1 MKIRTLI
8 ASSALGLAAFAM
20 PALAQHTGHDMP
32 AKAVVATELS
42 SGEVRAIDLKAR
54 KITLKHGE
62 LKNLGMSA
70 MTMVFAIKPGIE
82 LPKDL
87 KAGDQVRF
95 RAEEP
100 GGVLTVTLIQR

>member
-1 MKIRTLI
+1 MKLSSLI
-8 ASSALGLAAFAM
+8 ASTALIFAAFSL
-20 PALAQHTGHDMP
+20 PTQAQHAGHDMGAMP
-32 AKAVVATELS
+32 MATVELS

-54 KITLKHGE
+54 KVTLKHGE

>member
-1 MKIRTLI
+1 MKLSTLL
-8 ASSALGLAAFAM
+8 ASTAFILAAFAL
-20 PALAQHTGHDMP
+20 PAQAQHAGHDMGSMP
-32 AKAVVATELS
+32 MASVELS

-62 LKNLGMSA
+62 LKNLGMMA
-70 MTMVFAIKPGIE
+70 MTMVFAIKPGLE

-100 GGVLTVTLIQR
+100 AGVLTVTQIQR